1 MKEMNKRDLE
11 QTETKRGEENSKIQQ
26 TNILIPLKGLYIH
39 EIQTSTFKNGS
50 FQEKKINLQG
60 NGSGGAGDDGR
71 NEKFSRR
78 VGK

>member
-1 MKEMNKRDLE
+1 MNKRDLE

-50 FQEKKINLQG
+50 FQEKKINL
-60 NGSGGAGDDGR
+60 
-71 NEKFSRR
+71 
-78 VGK
+78 